1 MSIICFGI
9 AVFGLELTV
18 SNSWAVTLDI
28 GGRFAGSC
36 SAVMNS
42 FGNLAAALFTSR
54 VGAFESAY
62 GWDAVFFTVA
72 AAGILAAILFSRIK
86 AHEPLDVTA

>member
-1 MSIICFGI
+1 VAI
-9 AVFGLELTV
+9 FGLELTV

-28 GGRFAGSC
+28 GGPFAGSC

-42 FGNLAAALFTSR
+42 FGNLCAAIFTSR

-72 AAGILAAILFSRIK
+72 GAGVLAALLFSRIK
-86 AHEPLDVTA
+86 AHEPLAV